1 MSIQSECGANSLRD
15 MTESLRCWHFSTV
28 PQPKRPRPTRI
39 DFHRTKYGPEV
50 LVDSAW
56 IHDMPT
62 FMRPEAHYLTF
73 YDLLLVTRGRG
84 WYWLDEQRYRV
95 APSSVLCTTPGQV
108 RRWEVTG
115 LDGLCL
121 FFPAEFLEE
130 FFSDPFFLHRLSF
143 FHAREGT
150 ASVRIGIQRPRLQ
163 RLLIAM
169 RRELHALRKDS
180 EHLLRARLYEF
191 LITLARLHARQ
202 YPADERAPNR
212 VALRYRE
219 LVALRARR
227 EHEVAP
233 YARELA
239 LTPNHLNAVCRRH
252 LGLTAKGVIQER
264 LGVEAKR
271 LLMYSDDSVARIGFA
286 LGFEDPSYFT
296 RFFRRQTGRSPAAFR
311 RRHA

>member
-1 MSIQSECGANSLRD
+1 
-15 MTESLRCWHFSTV
+15 MTESRRCWYLSTV
-28 PQPKRPRPTRI
+28 PLAQSPGPTRI

-62 FMRPEAHYLTF
+62 FMRPEPHYLTF
-73 YDLLLVTRGRG
+73 YDLLLVARGRG
-84 WYWLDEQRYRV
+84 SYWLDARRYRV
-95 APSSVLCTTPGQV
+95 SPGIVLCTTPGQV
-108 RRWEVTG
+108 RRWDVTG

-130 FFSDPFFLHRLSF
+130 FFSDPFFLHRLSY

-150 ASVRIGIQRPRLQ
+150 ASVRIGRAQQARLQ

-202 YPADERAPNR
+202 YQDTERVPNT

-219 LVALRARR
+219 LVALKARR
-227 EHEVAP
+227 EHEVAA

-239 LTPNHLNAVCRRH
+239 LTPNHLNSVCRKH
-252 LGLTAKGVIQER
+252 LGSTAKGVIQER

-271 LLMYSDDSVARIGFA
+271 LLMYSDDTVARIGFA
-286 LGFEDPSYFT
+286 LGFQDPSYFT
-296 RFFRRQTGRSPAAFR
+296 RFFRRQTGHSPAIFR
-311 RRHA
+311 RRLHQIA

>member
-1 MSIQSECGANSLRD
+1 
-15 MTESLRCWHFSTV
+15 MTESWAFWYLSTV
-28 PQPKRPRPTRI
+28 PHAQRPRPTRI

-62 FMRPEAHYLTF
+62 FMRPEPHYLTF
-73 YDLLLVTRGRG
+73 HDLLLVTHGRG

-95 APSSVLCTTPGQV
+95 HPNIVLCTTPGQV
-108 RRWEVTG
+108 RRWDVTG

-130 FFSDPFFLHRLSF
+130 FFSDPVFLHRLPY
-143 FHAREGT
+143 FHANEGT
-150 ASVRIGIQRPRLQ
+150 ASVRIGRAQQARML
-163 RLLIAM
+163 RLLLAM

-191 LITLARLHARQ
+191 LVTLARLHARQ
-202 YPADERAPNR
+202 YPEDERVPNR

-219 LVALRARR
+219 LVALGARR
-227 EHEVAP
+227 EHEVAA

-239 LTPNHLNAVCRRH
+239 LTPNHLNAVCRKH
-252 LGLTAKGVIQER
+252 LGTTAKGVIQER

-271 LLMYSDDSVARIGFA
+271 LLMYSEDTVARIGLA
-286 LGFEDPSYFT
+286 LGFDDPSYFT

-311 RRHA
+311 RQVAARHRP